1 MTMRLFLLPLI
12 LVTLLPKHL
21 CADDQVRSVQEELRR
36 RKLYFGDVDGRE
48 TSEVDEAVKRYQKKK
63 GLNTAGV
70 RDTETL
76 RSLGLAGRGE
86 APNWPD
92 EPVLRSD
99 LTINV
104 AEAAEEIAQESGVEP
119 ASIVGEKLA
128 ETDPSSRLTARGK
141 PRLLTRPQQASARQG
156 AGGDGTRNL
165 SIAPEGIRGFLRDF
179 LEATEGKKLREELR
193 FYADH
198 LTYYNNGL
206 IDRRVVERALL
217 RYHDRWPHRRYRQ
230 GKGVQ
235 YAFDAQR
242 AEITV
247 IYQVTFT
254 LKGHGKKVKGTTV
267 NRMVINAA
275 TSDPRIVSIQER
287 RAR

>member
-1 MTMRLFLLPLI
+1 MRLLLVPLLI
-12 LVTLLPKHL
+12 VTLLPQPL

-48 TSEVDEAVKRYQKKK
+48 TSEVDEAVKRYQKRK

-76 RSLGLAGRGE
+76 RSLGLAERGE
-86 APNWPD
+86 APDDWPE

-104 AEAAEEIAQESGVEP
+104 AAAAAEIAQESGVEP

-128 ETDPSSRLTARGK
+128 ETEPSSRLTRGK
-141 PRLLTRPQQASARQG
+141 PRLLTRSQQASARR
-156 AGGDGTRNL
+156 AGGGSGTRNL
-165 SIAPEGIRGFLRDF
+165 AIAPEGIREFVRDF
-179 LEATEGKKLREELR
+179 LKATEGKKLQEELR
-193 FYADH
+193 FYADY

-206 IDRRVVERALL
+206 IDRRVVERTLL
-217 RYHDRWPHRRYRQ
+217 RYHARWPHRRYRQ
-230 GKGVQ
+230 GKAVQ
-235 YAFDAQR
+235 YAFNAQR

-247 IYQVTFT
+247 IYQVSFT
-254 LKGHGKKVKGTTV
+254 LKGHGTKVSGTTN

-275 TSDPRIVSIQER
+275 TSDPRIVSIQEH